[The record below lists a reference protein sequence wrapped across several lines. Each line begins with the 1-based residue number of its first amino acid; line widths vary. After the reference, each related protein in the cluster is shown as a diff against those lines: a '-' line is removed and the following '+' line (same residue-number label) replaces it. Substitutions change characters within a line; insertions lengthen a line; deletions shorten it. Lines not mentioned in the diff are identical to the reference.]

1 MVSIYDYNK
10 DAEEAERA
18 EEEEAAAPAEMG
30 PAASPASA
38 AVKRN
43 LSGGVTVKSR
53 PCQSAASQS
62 QRAVLQW
69 ALPAWGLVA
78 VLVLVLVWDRRRHL
92 HSLPQLVDFSLARF
106 WRGSMGGGKAP
117 VLRQ

>member
-18 EEEEAAAPAEMG
+18 EEEAAAPTEMS

-38 AVKRN
+38 AIKRN
-43 LSGGVTVKSR
+43 LSGGVTVTSR
-53 PCQSAASQS
+53 PCQSAASQI
-62 QRAVLQW
+62 QRAAMQW

-78 VLVLVLVWDRRRHL
+78 ALLLALVWDRRRHL
-92 HSLPQLVDFSLARF
+92 HALPQLGDISLARS
-106 WRGSMGGGKAP
+106 WRGSLGGSKMP